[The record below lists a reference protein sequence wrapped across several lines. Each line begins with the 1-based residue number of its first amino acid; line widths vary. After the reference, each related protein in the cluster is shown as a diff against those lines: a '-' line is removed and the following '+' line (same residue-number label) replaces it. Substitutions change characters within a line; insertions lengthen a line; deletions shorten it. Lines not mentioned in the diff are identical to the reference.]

1 MLQNGT
7 SVNMKKSK
15 LILVLPTVL
24 EDPFQW
30 AILDLELC
38 EVNEIEVE
46 LSLAATG
53 ELEREVIHALLGPR
67 KDKTK

>member
-1 MLQNGT
+1 MNYLKQ
-7 SVNMKKSK
+7 KKP
-15 LILVLPTVL
+15 ILALPTVL

-38 EVNEIEVE
+38 EVKEIDVE

-53 ELEREVIHALLGPR
+53 ELEREVIHALLGPGKR
-67 KDKTK
+67 IK